1 MKSFKVRDG
10 KVIVDGVIYSETPT
24 QTVVMGKWGKI
35 QSIRIDGRGQYFPIG
50 GEWVK
55 DSLPVVDSTE
65 LLEKEG

>member
-1 MKSFKVRDG
+1 MKSFKVREG

-50 GEWVK
+50 GEWM
-55 DSLPVVDSTE
+55 DSTLPVVDSTE